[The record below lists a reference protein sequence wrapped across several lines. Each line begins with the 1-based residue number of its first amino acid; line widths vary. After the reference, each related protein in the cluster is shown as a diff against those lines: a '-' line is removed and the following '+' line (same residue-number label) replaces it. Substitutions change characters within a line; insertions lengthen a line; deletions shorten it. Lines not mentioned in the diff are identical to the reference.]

1 VAKKNSKPKKDDN
14 KKLIPIYE
22 DAVHSLDE
30 MEQLIRL
37 QLNLKYT
44 SLDGKN
50 RKEEDIRALYLSNIV
65 KQTTYSLK
73 VTRNIDI
80 VEYLG
85 NYLLFAYL
93 TKLNRQGFLRVPLS
107 VFSKLDK
114 TIINEIFSWY
124 DNVTLQY
131 ADSIKDLIT
140 QKDIITETDIQNL
153 LDRTPILMD
162 ISPLIMV
169 NKDQR
174 NPNEN
179 KFYVIVAIQGS
190 TKDLTERIGEIL
202 RNFLTRI
209 GFKVEDQQFLEQTIK
224 FSIII

>member
-1 VAKKNSKPKKDDN
+1 MAKKNSKPKKDDN

-50 RKEEDIRALYLSNIV
+50 RKEEDIRALYLSNVV

-80 VEYLG
+80 VEYPA
-85 NYLLFAYL
+85 NYILLAYL

-114 TIINEIFSWY
+114 TIISEIFLWY
-124 DNVTLQY
+124 ENVTLQY

-140 QKDIITETDIQNL
+140 EKDIITETDIQNL
-153 LDRTPILMD
+153 LDKTPILMD

-169 NKDQR
+169 NKDQAY
-174 NPNEN
+174 PNQN

-224 FSIII
+224 FYIII